1 MCLNFFSSVLL
12 ARLHWH
18 FISKVHQE
26 ISSTQQLLP
35 QELCPVTHQ
44 PHVRQDKAHQA
55 STHPIFFLL
64 EVNNLM
70 DWRRRKDILDSKIPS
85 SFKTSSLLRPAEES
99 LTDTLSAGLLS
110 LIYRR
115 KTTPNNLT
123 EFHLL
128 NTGSDLKTPLAGELT
143 FTCVTQ
149 TASKGHT
156 HQHILQVILD
166 WGIRNIIHTG
176 YRQPYTH

>member
-1 MCLNFFSSVLL
+1 MFCLPDSTDILS
-12 ARLHWH
+12 ARRIQRSAAPRNSALSH
-18 FISKVHQE
+18 INPMSDRVK
-26 ISSTQQLLP
+26 
-35 QELCPVTHQ
+35 
-44 PHVRQDKAHQA
+44 HQA
-55 STHPIFFLL
+55 STYPIFFLL

-70 DWRRRKDILDSKIPS
+70 DWRRRKDILDSKMPS
-85 SFKTSSLLRPAEES
+85 SFKTSSLFRPAEES
-99 LTDTLSAGLLS
+99 LTDTLSAGFLS

-115 KTTPNNLT
+115 ETTQNTLT

-176 YRQPYTH
+176 YRQLCMF